1 MERCEAGTE
10 IWGRPSLRY
19 GRQGDLFPSHGDDPV
34 VVEARDAP
42 GIGMLECYCRV
53 RGAVVCMHT
62 AAHLHGL
69 LQGPPRTLWLG
80 VPLRVYVPRHDPAG
94 LQVIRWSNRQAFDV
108 GVEEMPVPDGIV
120 RRTTPERTIIDLVRY
135 SRHAGG
141 TTTAV
146 RCLRAYIG
154 AGGSET
160 RIREIAD
167 ALQVSRPAWVV
178 LDALLLGVGD
188 RP

>member
-1 MERCEAGTE
+1 MEEV
-10 IWGRPSLRY
+10 
-19 GRQGDLFPSHGDDPV
+19 HGG
-34 VVEARDAP
+34 P
-42 GIGMLECYCRV
+42 GVGMLECYYRV

-62 AAHLHGL
+62 ATHLHGL

-80 VPLRVYVPRHDPAG
+80 APLRVYVPKHDPAG
-94 LQVIRWSNRQAFDV
+94 LQVIRWSNQQAFDV
-108 GVEEMPVPDGIV
+108 GIEDMLVPDGIV
-120 RRTTPERTIIDLVRY
+120 RCTTPERTVVDLVRY

-154 AGGSET
+154 AGGNET

-167 ALQVSRPAWVV
+167 ALRVSRPARVV